1 MKQPIKL
8 YLRDK
13 DQYIMIYKVKGGYQ
27 LAYYDMNKLDAF
39 TLANIVG
46 VKLSYNYI

>member
-8 YLRDK
+8 YLRDEK
-13 DQYIMIYKVKGGYQ
+13 QYIMIYKVKGGYQ
-27 LAYYDMNKLDAF
+27 LAYYDMSKLDAY

-46 VKLSYNYI
+46 GKIIV